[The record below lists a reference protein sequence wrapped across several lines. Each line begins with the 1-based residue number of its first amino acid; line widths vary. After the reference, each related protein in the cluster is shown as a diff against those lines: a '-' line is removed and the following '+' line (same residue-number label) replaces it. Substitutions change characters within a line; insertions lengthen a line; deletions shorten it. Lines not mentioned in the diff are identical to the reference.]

1 MAAAFADPA
10 SLPAPLARKYGAL
23 REILRDLGSCVV
35 AYSGGVDSTLLFA
48 VAAEVLGDRA
58 LGVTARS
65 ETYPSSEAA
74 AARELAARLGAR
86 FREVVSEE
94 LDIPGF
100 RENPRDRCYHCK
112 KELFGKLREIAGAEG
127 LAHVLDGTNVDDRSD
142 HRPGRRAA
150 AELGVRSPL
159 EEAGFAKADIREL
172 SRALGLPTWDK
183 PAYACLSSRFPYGTE
198 ITRDR
203 VRRVGEAEGALRA
216 LGFRTLRVRFHGTVA
231 RVELGPDEFALAA
244 GAHRADVVRI
254 VKDAGFVYVALD
266 LEGFRSGSMNE
277 A

>member
-1 MAAAFADPA
+1 MSSGETGSAGLNEKHE
-10 SLPAPLARKYGAL
+10 SLKTIL
-23 REILRDLGSCVV
+23 RELGSCVI

-48 VAAEVLGDRA
+48 VAASVLGDRVLA
-58 LGVTARS
+58 VTALS
-65 ETYPSSEAA
+65 ETYPASELA
-74 AARELAARLGAR
+74 AAREIAARMGGR

-100 RENPRDRCYHCK
+100 RENPRDRCYFCK
-112 KELFGKLREIAGAEG
+112 KELFGKLREIADAEG
-127 LAHVLDGTNVDDRSD
+127 LRYVLDGNNIDDRSD

-159 EEAGFAKADIREL
+159 EEAGFTKADIREL
-172 SRALGLPTWDK
+172 SRSLGLSTWDK

-203 VRRVGEAEGALRA
+203 VRQVGQAEEGLRA
-216 LGFRTLRVRFHGTVA
+216 IGFRILRVRYHGNVA
-231 RVELGPDEFALAA
+231 RVELGPEEFPQAA
-244 GAHRADVVRI
+244 GPLRAEVIRI
-254 VKDAGFVYVALD
+254 VKAAGFVYVSLD
-266 LEGFRSGSMNE
+266 LDGFRSGAMNE

>member
-1 MAAAFADPA
+1 MENMTAEL
-10 SLPAPLARKYGAL
+10 SRKHEALKDIL
-23 REILRDLGSCVV
+23 RELGSCVI

-48 VAAEVLGDRA
+48 VAASVLGDRVLA
-58 LGVTARS
+58 VTALS
-65 ETYPSSEAA
+65 DTYPASELA
-74 AARELAARLGAR
+74 AAREIAAKLGGR

-100 RENPRDRCYHCK
+100 RENPRDRCYFCK
-112 KELFGKLREIAGAEG
+112 KELFGKLRGIADEEG
-127 LAHVLDGTNVDDRSD
+127 LRYVLDGNNVDDRSD

-159 EEAGFAKADIREL
+159 EEAGFTKADIRDL
-172 SRALGLPTWDK
+172 SRALGLSTWDK

-203 VRRVGEAEGALRA
+203 VKQVGQAEESLRA
-216 LGFRTLRVRFHGTVA
+216 LGFRTLRVRYHGTVA
-231 RVELGPDEFALAA
+231 RVELGPEEFERAA
-244 GAHRADVVRI
+244 GPLRADVVRI
-254 VKDAGFVYVALD
+254 VKASGFVYVSLD
-266 LEGFRSGSMNE
+266 LEGFRSGAMNE